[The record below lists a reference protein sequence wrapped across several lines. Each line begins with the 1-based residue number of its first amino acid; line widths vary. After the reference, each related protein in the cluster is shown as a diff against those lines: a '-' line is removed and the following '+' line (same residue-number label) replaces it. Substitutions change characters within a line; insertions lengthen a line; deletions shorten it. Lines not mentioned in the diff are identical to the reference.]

1 MPGSAVQ
8 VRPQLPNSGP
18 RSITAGGLSFARRLR
33 QAGPGWLDQLAE
45 FDRAHGARLK
55 DGQRAQLQMLLQSR
69 RQWLAAFRVAT
80 QSFYWR
86 MSAVDT
92 LILRVL
98 LALRLY

>member
-1 MPGSAVQ
+1 MGKLGRNTIGMQKQGLLGQWARVQ
-8 VRPQLPNSGP
+8 R
-18 RSITAGGLSFARRLR
+18 FARRLR